1 LMNPSMGLHE
11 GQVVISA
18 RRHTLEQ
25 SRRNGWYNG
34 EAAVVLDQTWQSQ
47 ILLGSAPLDAEA
59 WASWPTTGE
68 PPFAAELT
76 PWYWLRNDEGR
87 RWAHLCVPETFIPTN
102 KTLLRHVVT
111 GPEDAKVFSYN
122 GSVDVAFSSL
132 PPLGEDGC
140 AEGEDV
146 SQMYIAG
153 GVDMTGS
160 SPDVGSRLTCGENDV
175 AEKNWIPFTH
185 DGKLHFVYSPLP
197 HTVVTAQP
205 DGACDQKYTSDFAPL
220 QQLKR
225 ANASLVVRGSGQA
238 VFIND
243 TEATPSLPRPHF
255 LALLHMK
262 ENEKSEAY
270 AHFAYR
276 FSAEP
281 PFNILQVSSQL
292 PLLTARP
299 VEKSGEAF
307 AFVSGLTVVNR
318 TVAISYGAGDR
329 DARALV
335 LTLDRL
341 DEMFSCEDSLS
352 VPAEEPSNNTTNVS
366 AAAGGN
372 NSSADNASA
381 LRGENASGAQNSSL
395 GGA

>member
-1 LMNPSMGLHE
+1 
-11 GQVVISA
+11 
-18 RRHTLEQ
+18 
-25 SRRNGWYNG
+25 
-34 EAAVVLDQTWQSQ
+34 
-47 ILLGSAPLDAEA
+47 
-59 WASWPTTGE
+59 
-68 PPFAAELT
+68 
-76 PWYWLRNDEGR
+76 
-87 RWAHLCVPETFIPTN
+87 
-102 KTLLRHVVT
+102 
-111 GPEDAKVFSYN
+111 
-122 GSVDVAFSSL
+122 VAFSSL

-146 SQMYIAG
+146 SQMYIAD
-153 GVDMTGS
+153 GVDITGS
-160 SPDVGSRLTCGENDV
+160 EEDVGHRLTCGQTDV

-185 DGKLHFVYSPLP
+185 SGKLHFVYSPLP
-197 HTVVTAQP
+197 HTIVTAQP
-205 DGACDQKYTSDFAPL
+205 DGACDQAYTSDFAPL
-220 QQLKR
+220 QHLKR
-225 ANASLVVRGSGQA
+225 ENPSLVVRGSGEA

-255 LALLHMK
+255 LAVLHMK
-262 ENEKSEAY
+262 ESDKSETY

-299 VEKSGEAF
+299 IEKSGEAF

-341 DEMFSCEDSLS
+341 DEMFSCEESLHQ
-352 VPAEEPSNNTTNVS
+352 PNGTA
-366 AAAGGN
+366 
-372 NSSADNASA
+372 NASSVA
-381 LRGENASGAQNSSL
+381 RNTSNAGNTSAVRRDNESHAQNSSL
-395 GGA
+395 GDGA